1 MKLGRAVAWREAEP
15 VADVARVVFG
25 PLGLF
30 RA

>member
-1 MKLGRAVAWREAEP
+1 MKLGRAVAWCEANR

-30 RA
+30 RV